1 MLPVDLWHGI
11 VSEFIRNASS
21 GAIAGEMA
29 GRFVKLHGI
38 VPSMGELRSW
48 ENSLSFLADAIRPL
62 GSRDVGVFV
71 GASGGFSGPSASA
84 GMVREREDGPPSV
97 ALEYHLPLSGKR
109 IDVMFTGTDSSSRP
123 WAVVLELKQWS
134 KVWLDDVHA
143 TNVRYQEK
151 ASREDLHPH
160 PSEQAADYADWLGD
174 YHSAFVDEGVGAS
187 PAAYCHNLDE
197 AHAAALLD
205 ARFADLLERSPLFL
219 KGQEQGLAALV
230 ETRVGA
236 GGGAR
241 VLERILGASFHP
253 SRRVLDSLEEVLAS
267 RREWHL
273 LDEQRTAFN
282 EILAEVR
289 RARAGAGR
297 SVVLVR
303 GAPGT
308 GKTVVAVQLLASAL
322 RLEWKAAHSTGGKA
336 FTTALRS
343 KFKGAHGLFVWNM
356 SLRTAPT
363 QGLDLLLVDEAHRV
377 RESSDMRFT
386 PRAER
391 GKRSQAEE
399 LINAARVTVFLL
411 DENQFVRPDEVGSTE
426 LLRTEAKRLGARVRE
441 FDLQAQFR
449 CGGCAEYLHWVDWL
463 LGFRAERPGPWGARY
478 EVSVVG
484 TPEELEAMVPE
495 SRAMGENARLVAG
508 FCWNW
513 SAAPADGRLV
523 PDVVVGEWKRPW
535 NENPGNR
542 PFKPGNHPYTLW
554 ADTEAGEGQ
563 IGCIYSA
570 QGFDFARV
578 GVIWGLDLVR
588 RGDQWVAQPRHSF
601 DRPVKTSKDMLTLV
615 RNAYRVLLTR
625 GMRGVRLL
633 ILDEETRAH
642 VQGALDGAE

>member
-1 MLPVDLWHGI
+1 MLPVDLWHGV
-11 VSEFIRNASS
+11 VSEFIRSAGS
-21 GAIAGEMA
+21 GALAGDMA
-29 GRFVKLHGI
+29 GRFVNLHGV
-38 VPSMGELRSW
+38 VPGMGELRSW
-48 ENSLSFLADAIRPL
+48 ENSLSFLADAVRPL
-62 GSRDVGVFV
+62 AGRDVGVFV
-71 GASGGFSGPSASA
+71 GSPGGLSGPPASTA
-84 GMVREREDGPPSV
+84 MIREREDGPPAV

-109 IDVMFTGTDSSSRP
+109 IDVLFTGTDRSGQP
-123 WAVVLELKQWS
+123 WSVVLELKQWS
-134 KVWLDDVHA
+134 RAWLDDAHA
-143 TNVRYQEK
+143 TNVRCQEK
-151 ASREDLHPH
+151 ASAGDLHPH

-174 YHSAFVDEGVGAS
+174 YHSAFVEEGVKAS
-187 PAAYCHNLDE
+187 PAAWCHNLEE
-197 AHAAALLD
+197 ADAAALLD

-219 KGQEQGLAALV
+219 KGQQDGLAAHIGA
-230 ETRVGA
+230 RVGA

-241 VLERILGASFHP
+241 VLDRILGASFHP
-253 SRRVLDSLEEVLAS
+253 GPRVLDSLEQVLEA

-273 LDEQRTAFN
+273 LDEQRVAFN

-322 RLEWKAAHSTGGKA
+322 RLEWKAAHATGGKA

-343 KFKGAHGLFVWNM
+343 KFRGAHGLFLWNM

-399 LINAARVTVFLL
+399 LINAARVAVFLL
-411 DENQFVRPDEVGSTE
+411 DENQSVRPDEVGSTD
-426 LLRTEAKRLGARVRE
+426 LLRAEAKRLGAKVRE
-441 FDLQAQFR
+441 FDLEAQFR
-449 CGGCAEYLHWVDWL
+449 CGGCAEYLQWVDWL
-463 LGFRAERPGPWGARY
+463 LEFRAERPGPWGARY
-478 EVSVVG
+478 EVSIVG
-484 TPEELEAMVPE
+484 TPEELEAVVPE
-495 SRAMGENARLVAG
+495 SRARGETARLVAG
-508 FCWNW
+508 FCWEW

-523 PDVVVGEWKRPW
+523 PDVVIGEWKRPW
-535 NENPGNR
+535 NEKPGDR
-542 PFKPGNHPYTLW
+542 PYKPGNHPYTLW
-554 ADTEAGEGQ
+554 ADTEVGERQ

-578 GVIWGLDLVR
+578 GVIWGPDLVR
-588 RGDQWVAQPRHSF
+588 RGGRWVARKEHSF
-601 DRPVKTSKDMLTLV
+601 DRPVRSSGDMLKLV

-633 ILDEETRAH
+633 ILDDETREY
-642 VQGALDGAE
+642 VRGALTLVV